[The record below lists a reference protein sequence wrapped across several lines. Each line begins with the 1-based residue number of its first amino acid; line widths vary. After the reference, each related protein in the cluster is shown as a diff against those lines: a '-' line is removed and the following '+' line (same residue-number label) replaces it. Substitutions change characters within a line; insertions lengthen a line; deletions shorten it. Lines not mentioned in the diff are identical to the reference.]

1 MNGEKGAIK
10 RVLRGRPTRKERRCS
25 IARGF
30 SQWEISRLEPIEG
43 QWPGEIS
50 THSAAGPLTGQCV
63 VALHAAGINIEVL
76 VRQDSWYFRQRDRPY
91 LHRRRYPSS
100 FFLLLDSLRS
110 HSRDDSRSPTS
121 ANRQRIRNERK
132 RDEETRASDRERVHK
147 YPRVACQSNCA
158 HCTRRCTPHACARI
172 SRRVTGPGPR
182 FWWFVTR
189 RPGESATLT
198 GLCFNTHEAHTYCCN
213 LKWAIRRSRKKKETI
228 LVSFFL
234 LQPGNLVNRHWEI
247 SRA

>member
-63 VALHAAGINIEVL
+63 VALHTAGINIEVL

-100 FFLLLDSLRS
+100 FFLLLDSLHS

-132 RDEETRASDRERVHK
+132 RERGRDPGPELSDRERVHK

-158 HCTRRCTPHACARI
+158 HCTRGARRIRVRVFRGVWRAPDLEPH
-172 SRRVTGPGPR
+172 S
-182 FWWFVTR
+182 WWFVTR

-213 LKWAIRRSRKKKETI
+213 SKMSYTKILQKKRNNSRI
-228 LVSFFL
+228 VLVTST
-234 LQPGNLVNRHWEI
+234 W
-247 SRA
+247 